1 MKGLP
6 IYTMEQW
13 RKDGELR
20 LTEGQRVAH
29 EVIIELRDS
38 VPPTC
43 WGSFYFQPGE
53 GYDCD
58 AEYPYL
64 SLYQTFSKNLKG
76 EWIYR
81 GLCLAGADKP
91 RMGYSEKMR
100 RAGI

>member
-1 MKGLP
+1 
-6 IYTMEQW
+6 MEQW

-43 WGSFYFQPGE
+43 WGNFYFQPGE
-53 GYDCD
+53 GYDAD

-64 SLYQTFSKNLKG
+64 KLFMTFTRQD
-76 EWIYR
+76 EVTWIYR
-81 GLCLAGADKP
+81 GLCLAGATQP
-91 RMGYSEKMR
+91 RMGWSEKMR